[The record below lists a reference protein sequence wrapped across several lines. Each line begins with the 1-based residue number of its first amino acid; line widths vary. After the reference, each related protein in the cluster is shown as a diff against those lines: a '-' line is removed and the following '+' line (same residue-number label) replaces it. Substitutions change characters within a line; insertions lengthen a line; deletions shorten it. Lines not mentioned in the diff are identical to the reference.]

1 MEPYVHCQ
9 PPIVFNELHNIDISG
24 IYERPNANNT
34 GVSSELSLYNHIVGI
49 VWIGPFNCQ
58 LPIYYW
64 LSGNC
69 LI

>member
-1 MEPYVHCQ
+1 MKSLSNVHIKTLSLTCEMEPYVHCQ

-49 VWIGPFNCQ
+49 V
-58 LPIYYW
+58 
-64 LSGNC
+64 
-69 LI
+69 